1 MRCGAFAFALLNL
14 LSLTFTNRTALVTGA
29 GRGIG
34 KAIAESLAQHGVTVI
49 CVSKSADSCGAT
61 AAAIIAAGG
70 KAKALAVDV
79 ADGAAVAKAAEEL
92 LKEFP
97 LIDILVNNAGI
108 TRDGLLFRMSEAD
121 WNDVISTNLSS
132 CFHWTKH
139 LARPMTRARW
149 GRIVNIT
156 SVSGIMGNAGQ
167 ANYSAAKAGMIG
179 LTKTLA
185 REFAGRS
192 VTVNAVAPGFIKT
205 DMTTEFVNNPEVSA
219 KILEAVPLKRF
230 GEAADI
236 AAATVFLCSEQ
247 AGYVTGQ
254 VFAVD
259 GGMAM

>member
-1 MRCGAFAFALLNL
+1 M
-14 LSLTFTNRTALVTGA
+14 LTYHQRTALVSGA

-34 KAIAESLAQHGVTVI
+34 KAIAETLARQGVTVI

-61 AAAIIAAGG
+61 AAALIAAGG

-79 ADGAAVAKAAEEL
+79 ADGAAIAQASESL
-92 LKEFP
+92 LAEFP
-97 LIDILVNNAGI
+97 KIDILVNNAGI
-108 TRDGLLFRMSEAD
+108 TRDGLLFRMSDAD
-121 WNDVISTNLSS
+121 WNDVIATNLSS
-132 CFHWTKH
+132 CFHWTKY
-139 LARPMTRARW
+139 LARPMSRARW

-205 DMTTEFVNNPEVSA
+205 DMTTEFVNQPEIAA
-219 KILEAVPLKRF
+219 KVLEAVPLKRF
-230 GEAADI
+230 GEAADVANL
-236 AAATVFLCSEQ
+236 AAYLCSEE
-247 AGYVTGQ
+247 AGYITGQ

>member
-1 MRCGAFAFALLNL
+1 M
-14 LSLTFTNRTALVTGA
+14 SYTFNNRTALVTGA

-34 KAIAESLAQHGVTVI
+34 KAIAETLAKNGVTVI
-49 CVSKSADSCGAT
+49 CVSKSESSCGAV
-61 AAAIIAAGG
+61 ADSINAAGG

-79 ADGAAVAKAAEEL
+79 ADGAAIVAAAESL

-97 LIDILVNNAGI
+97 TIDILVNNAGI
-108 TRDGLLFRMSEAD
+108 TRDGLLFRMSDAD
-121 WNDVISTNLSS
+121 WNDVINTNLSS
-132 CFHWTKH
+132 CFHWCKH
-139 LARPMTRARW
+139 LTRPMTRARW
-149 GRIVNIT
+149 GRIINIA

-185 REFAGRS
+185 REFASRS
-192 VTVNAVAPGFIKT
+192 VTANVVAPGFIKT
-205 DMTTEFVNNPEVSA
+205 DMTNDFVNNPEVSA

-236 AAATVFLCSEQ
+236 ANMTAFLASEES
-247 AGYVTGQ
+247 GYITGQ
-254 VFAVD
+254 VFTVD